1 MKTLNNK
8 NYIAIA
14 DWMIQDLDLSG
25 RELLTYAIIYGFS
38 QDGQSSFT
46 GSLEYL
52 AAWLNISHSNNVLRV
67 LKSLQDKKLITKQ
80 KIKYNDRQVMCS
92 YKATVTKGK
101 ATDYKHI
108 FILPWTIEKLELS
121 ERELILYAL
130 IHGFSASG
138 SDCYCTASYEYF
150 SRWLNVRKDHIKDR
164 YLDKLKERG
173 LIEILSDQGQI
184 KYKAI
189 IPQIDSTS
197 DSSDNPPQNDSTLTQ
212 TDSTLTQDD
221 NQISPKVIDNIL
233 SSSKPKNR
241 LLINNNYDSSSK
253 YQTKEEL
260 SVVVNKS
267 FLPDMN
273 FLIDYS
279 LKAFTLKL
287 EKDFGFYQKYRLPG
301 LDIAAVMSGYARVAQ
316 VDLEMYFAGIDEE
329 GRTLYEKGNDLLL
342 KIITNKRF
350 AGRYDKIAELPQNDL
365 CEIYQVASRLFS
377 EDEQKKISFNKSRAS
392 YLIGVIENI
401 LDQRK

>member
-108 FILPWTIEKLELS
+108 FILPWMIEKLELS

-173 LIEILSDQGQI
+173 LIETLSDQGQI

-287 EKDFGFYQKYRLPG
+287 EKDFGLYQKYRLPG

-316 VDLEMYFAGIDEE
+316 VDLEIYFAGIDEE

>member
-1 MKTLNNK
+1 M
-8 NYIAIA
+8 
-14 DWMIQDLDLSG
+14 
-25 RELLTYAIIYGFS
+25 YAIIYGFS

-108 FILPWTIEKLELS
+108 FILPWMIEKLELS

-287 EKDFGFYQKYRLPG
+287 EKDFDFYQKYRLPG

-377 EDEQKKISFNKSRAS
+377 EDKQKKISFNKSRAS

>member
-108 FILPWTIEKLELS
+108 FILPWMIEKLELS

-173 LIEILSDQGQI
+173 LIETLSDQGQI

-350 AGRYDKIAELPQNDL
+350 AVRYDKIAELPQNDL

-377 EDEQKKISFNKSRAS
+377 EDEQKKISFSKSRAS

>member
-108 FILPWTIEKLELS
+108 FILPWMIEKLELS

-365 CEIYQVASRLFS
+365 CQIYQVASRLFS

>member
-52 AAWLNISHSNNVLRV
+52 AAWLNISHSNSVLRV

-108 FILPWTIEKLELS
+108 FILPWMIEKLELS

-365 CEIYQVASRLFS
+365 CQIYQVASRLFS

>member
-108 FILPWTIEKLELS
+108 FILPWMIEKLELS

-173 LIEILSDQGQI
+173 LIETLSDQGQI

-329 GRTLYEKGNDLLL
+329 GRMLYEKGNDLLL

>member
-108 FILPWTIEKLELS
+108 FILPWMIEKLELS

-173 LIEILSDQGQI
+173 LIETLSDQGQI